1 VFGPVYFMPFS
12 DFQKSDHVLPVRYFL
27 SSLAA
32 PQRSSIFMNNDVY
45 EYVSKVLRSE
55 RR

>member
-12 DFQKSDHVLPVRYFL
+12 DFQKSDHVLPVRYL

-45 EYVSKVLRSE
+45 EIVSKVLRSE